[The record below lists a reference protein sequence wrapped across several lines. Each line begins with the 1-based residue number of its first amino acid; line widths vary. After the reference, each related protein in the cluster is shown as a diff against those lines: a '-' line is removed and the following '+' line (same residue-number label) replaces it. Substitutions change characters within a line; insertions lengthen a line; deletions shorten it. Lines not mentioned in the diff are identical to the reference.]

1 MLLDKTCKN
10 FNKEWEKR
18 SDEIINVV
26 DQFEK
31 AVQTTINIFAEK
43 NFSPLWLYKE
53 KKYRSQ
59 FNRAILD
66 VMVFYFCDDLIRVCW
81 INLKTL
87 FDKTF
92 RLFVNQKVPAIGVI
106 GEGNFRYF
114 FPEN

>member
-1 MLLDKTCKN
+1 MERSN
-10 FNKEWEKR
+10 QEWEKR

-43 NFSPLWLYKE
+43 NFSLLWLYKE

-66 VMVFYFCDDLIRVCW
+66 VMVFYFCDDLIREAAEKKREQIENVFKELLSNPDVR
-81 INLKTL
+81 IQVRGLTKTEKSV
-87 FDKTF
+87 D
-92 RLFVNQKVPAIGVI
+92 
-106 GEGNFRYF
+106 
-114 FPEN
+114 